1 MLRAVVLDFDGLI
14 LDTERATFE
23 AWQAVF
29 ASYSQ
34 GFPLQL
40 WLENVGT
47 TNSFDPIQ
55 YLETLLNRPIDI
67 DGLKQ
72 AYDRIYSA
80 KIEALEPLPGV
91 LKVIQEAQSLG
102 LRLGVAS
109 SSTHKWVDLHLQ
121 RLDLYDQFACIVC
134 RDDVGGRA
142 KPDPAVYKRAAECLG
157 VAPHEALALEDS
169 LHGAVSA
176 QAAELD
182 CIVVPNSITRHLDLS
197 IFEKRLS
204 SLEDLSLTAYISA
217 L

>member
-1 MLRAVVLDFDGLI
+1 MLKAVVLDFDGLI

-23 AWQAVF
+23 AWQAVY

-40 WLENVGT
+40 WLENAGT

-72 AYDRIYSA
+72 AYDRIYSE
-80 KIEALEPLPGV
+80 KIEVLQPLPGV
-91 LKVIQEAQSLG
+91 HQVIREAQQLG
-102 LRLGVAS
+102 LKLGVAS
-109 SSTHKWVDLHLQ
+109 SSTHKWVDLHL
-121 RLDLYDQFACIVC
+121 RRHKLFDQFQCIVC

-142 KPDPAVYKRAAECLG
+142 KPDPAVYKRVADCLG
-157 VAPHEALALEDS
+157 VAPQEALALEDS
-169 LHGAVSA
+169 LHGAVAA

-182 CIVVPNSITRHLDLS
+182 CIVVPNSITRYLDLS
-197 IFEKRLS
+197 IFEKRLN
-204 SLEDLSLTAYISA
+204 SLEELSLAAYISA
-217 L
+217 N